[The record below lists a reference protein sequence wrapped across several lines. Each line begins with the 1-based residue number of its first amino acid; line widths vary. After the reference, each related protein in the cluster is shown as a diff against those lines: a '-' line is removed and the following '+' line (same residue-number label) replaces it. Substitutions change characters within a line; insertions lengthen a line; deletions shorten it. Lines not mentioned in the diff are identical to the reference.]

1 MQNGFKIVYTF
12 TGQTV
17 WDIATQQYGSISAV
31 WKILSDNQSLSVD
44 TVIPA
49 NTPVI
54 IDINFKSIPE
64 SFDESSI
71 KITPKRKSSEIA
83 LENQNIWDFALQEYG
98 TIEAVFELMA
108 ANNINGLDSNLTT
121 NKRYKLPNTIN
132 IQKHI
137 QEHYTKSEIKVVTG
151 KFAVLI
157 GNYDLREDG
166 GYELREDGG
175 KSLQEIQ

>member
-1 MQNGFKIVYTF
+1 MQNGFKIIYTF

-31 WKILSDNQSLSVD
+31 WKVLADNQSLSVD
-44 TVIPA
+44 TVIPV
-49 NTPVI
+49 NSPVI
-54 IDINFKSIPE
+54 IDTNYKAIPE

-71 KITPKRKSSEIA
+71 KITPKHKTHQVA

-108 ANNINGLDSNLTT
+108 ANGINGLDSNLTT

-137 QEHYTKSEIKVVTG
+137 QEHYGKTNTKVVTG
-151 KFAVLI
+151 RI
-157 GNYDLREDG
+157 NYGANYMLREDG
-166 GYELREDGG
+166 SFELREDGG
-175 KSLQEIQ
+175 LMKLEN